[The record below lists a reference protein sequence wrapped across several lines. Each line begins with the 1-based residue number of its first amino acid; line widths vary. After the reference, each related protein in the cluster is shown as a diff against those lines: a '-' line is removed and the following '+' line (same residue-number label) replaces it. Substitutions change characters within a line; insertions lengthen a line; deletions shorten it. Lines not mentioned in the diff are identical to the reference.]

1 MAGWCCRTEEAWVN
15 DHQTKSPRR
24 CSALQGNAR
33 VFQLAGE
40 VIRRAGREHPADA
53 VLREVLR
60 GERGLS
66 PAETRE
72 TSQAVFAYYRWFGW
86 LRNEKGLERRLA
98 RARELAERF
107 EENPL
112 SLPVD
117 ALRAKA
123 VPAWVAD
130 EVQINDEWLRSLQ
143 REPKL
148 WLRARRGQGRPLAKK
163 LAHARTPALPDA
175 VLYQGR
181 EDLFGLPEF
190 HAGEFE
196 VQDISSQAVGFIC
209 APKPGETWWDACA
222 GEGGKMLHLSDLMEN
237 QGLIWASDRAGWRL
251 QKLKRRA
258 ARAKVFNYRAAI
270 WDGGPRLPT
279 KTLFDGV
286 LLDAPCSGL
295 GTWQRNPHARWTV
308 TPEDVKELG
317 ALQQELL
324 THAAAAVKPGGK
336 LVYAACTLTR
346 SETVAVVEAFENRFE
361 VFSPLPLV
369 NPLAPSLPASARL
382 FLWPQQCGGNGMFV
396 AVWEKRQRSQAS
408 DLMTTSPI

>member
-1 MAGWCCRTEEAWVN
+1 MAGWCCLAEGACVN

-40 VIRRAGREHPADA
+40 VIHRANREHPADA

-60 GERGLS
+60 GEHGLS

-72 TSQAVFAYYRWFGW
+72 ISRAVFAYYRWWGW
-86 LRNEKGLERRLA
+86 LQNEKGLERRLA
-98 RARELAERF
+98 RAGELADRF
-107 EENPL
+107 EKNPL

-123 VPAWVAD
+123 VPAWVAG
-130 EVQINDEWLRSLQ
+130 EVQITDEWLRSLQ

-148 WLRARRGQGRPLAKK
+148 WLRARRGQGRALAKK
-163 LAHARTPALPDA
+163 LGHAKTPALPDA
-175 VLYQGR
+175 VLYEGR
-181 EDLFGLPEF
+181 EDLFRLPEF

-196 VQDISSQAVGFIC
+196 VQDISSQAVGYIC
-209 APKPGETWWDACA
+209 NPKPGETWWDACA
-222 GEGGKMLHLSDLMEN
+222 GEGGKTLHLSDLMEN

-258 ARAKVFNYRAAI
+258 ARARMFNYRAAA
-270 WDGGPRLPT
+270 WDGGARLPT
-279 KTLFDGV
+279 KTPFDGV

-295 GTWQRNPHARWTV
+295 GTWQRNPHARWSV
-308 TPEDVKELG
+308 TTEDVKELS
-317 ALQQELL
+317 ALQQKLL

-336 LVYAACTLTR
+336 LVYAVCTFTR
-346 SETVAVVEAFENRFE
+346 SETVAVVEAFENRIKEFT
-361 VFSPLPLV
+361 PLPVV
-369 NPLAPSLPASARL
+369 NPLAPSLPASLRL
-382 FLWPQQCGGNGMFV
+382 WLWPQQSGGNGMFV
-396 AVWEKRQRSQAS
+396 AAWRKPA
-408 DLMTTSPI
+408 